1 MKGIIIPLLL
11 VFLTNYSKDYD
22 ELTTN
27 LYGLSQ
33 EDIDKALI
41 IHNNI
46 PLRGQFYKP

>member
-11 VFLTNYSKDYD
+11 IFLTNCSKDHD
-22 ELTTN
+22 ELTAN

-33 EDIDKALI
+33 EDIDQALI

-46 PLRGQFYKP
+46 PLRGQFYRP